1 MVFTKKYYWLFMLI
15 PLFTKCFS
23 YIHII
28 ERTIASFDDRDT
40 YSNKIKSCQ
49 NCKYFIENE
58 NIEFSRCSKFI
69 KHNHKQQHK
78 YKNKYNNTNNLFHYI
93 KKVNNSDI
101 DNSIMNYYLT
111 TTCRNNENMCGIS
124 AKHYERKYHDF
135 Y

>member
-1 MVFTKKYYWLFMLI
+1 MLI

-69 KHNHKQQHK
+69 KYNHKQQNK

-111 TTCRNNENMCGIS
+111 RTCRDNENMCGVN